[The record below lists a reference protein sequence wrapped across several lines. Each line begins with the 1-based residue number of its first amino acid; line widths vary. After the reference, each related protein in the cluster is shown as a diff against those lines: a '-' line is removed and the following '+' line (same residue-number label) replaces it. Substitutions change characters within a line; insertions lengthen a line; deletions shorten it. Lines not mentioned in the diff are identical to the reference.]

1 VILRLLSPALA
12 AALASLPIVSP
23 LAADPTLP
31 RHDRPGDV
39 SLARRKEPALPPAGE
54 AAIVPTIGT
63 LFNLHT
69 DEAVPLG
76 DAEPTADRFSDLLSD
91 RALLARRDIAPQLLE
106 VLRTLARAHPGARID
121 LVSGYRS
128 EKRNE
133 MMRKKGRHVASHSQH
148 SLGQAVDFRVEGL
161 SVGDLVKEVEAM
173 KWRGGLGR
181 YDAPSDRFVH
191 VDVGPNRRWKGQ

>member
-1 VILRLLSPALA
+1 VIRLLPSALA
-12 AALASLPIVSP
+12 AALASLPVTSP
-23 LAADPTLP
+23 LASDPALP
-31 RHDRPGDV
+31 RCDRPGGI
-39 SLARRKEPALPPAGE
+39 SLARRKDTAPPGGE
-54 AAIVPTIGT
+54 AALVPTLGT
-63 LFNLHT
+63 LLNLHT

-76 DAEPTADRFSDLLSD
+76 DAEPSAERFADLLSD
-91 RALLARRDIAPQLLE
+91 KALLARREIAPALLDL
-106 VLRTLARAHPGARID
+106 LRALARAHPGARID

-161 SVGDLVKEVEAM
+161 SVSDLVKEVEAM
-173 KWRGGLGR
+173 KWRGGIGR
-181 YDAPSDRFVH
+181 YDAESDRFVH

>member
-1 VILRLLSPALA
+1 VIRLLASSLA
-12 AALASLPIVSP
+12 AALASLPFVSP
-23 LAADPTLP
+23 LAVDPELP
-31 RHDRPGDV
+31 RHDRPGGI
-39 SLARRKEPALPPAGE
+39 SLARRKDTTPAGGE
-54 AAIVPTIGT
+54 AALVPTLGT

-76 DAEPTADRFSDLLSD
+76 DAEPTPERFSDLLAD
-91 RALLARRDIAPQLLE
+91 KALCARRDIAPALLDL
-106 VLRTLARAHPGARID
+106 LRALARAHPGVRID

-161 SVGDLVKEVEAM
+161 GVGDVVEELGAM
-173 KWRGGLGR
+173 RWRGGIGR
-181 YDAPSDRFVH
+181 YDAESDRFVH